1 MPPLSKKRRYAKS
14 AMSLVERDIS
24 TGFFKTLKAATLII
38 IEDEIENETVT
49 MLQTVTFIRLN
60 EQKTEFA
67 IEKYI
72 AHDIK
77 LEKQNKKFQMFE
89 DFIFIFLCG
98 TFQDIVASSCRAL
111 YSARQVEATILY
123 GFIAFF
129 SDFSRRGFVEN

>member
-1 MPPLSKKRRYAKS
+1 
-14 AMSLVERDIS
+14 MSLVERDIS

-60 EQKTEFA
+60 EQKAEFA

-98 TFQDIVASSCRAL
+98 TF
-111 YSARQVEATILY
+111 
-123 GFIAFF
+123 
-129 SDFSRRGFVEN
+129 